1 VLGNSCRGS
10 PFLQKKIV
18 SPVPISDFPLPSLTH
33 PPLCRLVKRCEKPDR
48 KEFIKVAT
56 KTATGFLIVGA
67 IGFVVKL
74 VFIPINQ
81 VSMRERETHNWTPS
95 TIMYVR
101 Q

>member
-1 VLGNSCRGS
+1 MDTVDIKKFAANS
-10 PFLQKKIV
+10 I
-18 SPVPISDFPLPSLTH
+18 
-33 PPLCRLVKRCEKPDR
+33 RLVKRCEKPDR

-81 VSMRERETHNWTPS
+81 IIIGSSVST
-95 TIMYVR
+95 
-101 Q
+101 

>member
-1 VLGNSCRGS
+1 MDSVIPDIKKFASNSIRYAKNAS
-10 PFLQKKIV
+10 PLDQHFHTNAPNALLV
-18 SPVPISDFPLPSLTH
+18 
-33 PPLCRLVKRCEKPDR
+33 RLVKRCEKPDR

-81 VSMRERETHNWTPS
+81 VC
-95 TIMYVR
+95 
-101 Q
+101 